1 MPEKNKRQ
9 LPIIIL
15 IGICI
20 ICIGL
25 LLIPTKEVQKEK
37 PQTEEIAK
45 QEDKEEVEEPQIDLG
60 QPDIINQYQ
69 TEYNNPDIVAELE
82 IPNTDIKTPIPRGT
96 DNDFYLNH
104 LPDKQESYLGSI
116 FLDYRNTPDDRK
128 IIIYGH
134 NSPNID
140 TIFHGLEEY
149 INSDYYQTHQDIYL
163 QTANQRYHYKIFS
176 VYIATSNVS
185 HVNLN
190 LTNPEYKRHLQW
202 IKEQSLYDTGI
213 SINNE
218 DIIILQTCYYN
229 PQNSY
234 LIIAG
239 KKVNN

>member
-1 MPEKNKRQ
+1 MPEKIKRQ

-15 IGICI
+15 IGVCI
-20 ICIGL
+20 ICVGL
-25 LLIPTKEVQKEK
+25 LLLPTKEVQKEK
-37 PQTEEIAK
+37 TKTEEIAK
-45 QEDKEEVEEPQIDLG
+45 QEGKEEVEEPQIDLG
-60 QPDIINQYQ
+60 QPDIIKQYQ

-96 DNDFYLNH
+96 DNDFYLDH

-140 TIFHGLEEY
+140 TIFHGLEQY
-149 INSDYYQTHQDIYL
+149 TNSDYYQTHQDIYL
-163 QTANQRYHYKIFS
+163 QTANQRYRYKIFS

-190 LTNPEYKRHLQW
+190 LTNPEYTRHLQW